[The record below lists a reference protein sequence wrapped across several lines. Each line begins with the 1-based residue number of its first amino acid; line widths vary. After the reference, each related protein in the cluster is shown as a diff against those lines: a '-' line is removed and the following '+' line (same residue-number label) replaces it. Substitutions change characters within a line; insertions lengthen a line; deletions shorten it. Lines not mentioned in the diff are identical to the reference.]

1 MPFLLYQGDITHV
14 KVDAIVNA
22 ANRELKQGGGV
33 CGAIFKAAGEQAMQ
47 QACDEL
53 APVEVGEAVITPA
66 FKLPSKYV
74 IHTVGP
80 VWSGGKMNE
89 EALLASC
96 YTSSLMLAHTRGL
109 RSIAFPLISSG
120 TFGYPKDQAYKTA
133 VSTILAFLEKQEMT
147 VYLVLFEEVFFKDE
161 ELRKKKLAEYVR
173 RNLSTLE
180 PGLTLMDNILECRS
194 SQEPDQIMYSMI
206 QRKSSRDKPLKGI
219 VTDLEESFSQCLMR
233 LIREKGLDEV
243 VVYKGANIDRK
254 HFSKI
259 RSNDSYQPTK
269 RTVIAFALSLKL
281 NAKETRN
288 LLQRAGFSLSHSYVF
303 DIIIEYFIENKQYD
317 IHAINEALFSYEQPL
332 LGA

>member
-1 MPFLLYQGDITHV
+1 MPFLLFQGDITQI

-33 CGAIFKAAGEQAMQ
+33 CGAIFEGAGTRSMQ

-53 APVEVGEAVITPA
+53 APLETGDVAITPA
-66 FKLPSKYV
+66 FKLTSKYV

-80 VWSGGKMNE
+80 VWAGGTKNE
-89 EALLASC
+89 EALLTSC
-96 YTSSLMLAHTRGL
+96 YLKALELAHKKGL
-109 RSIAFPLISSG
+109 KSIAFPLISAG
-120 TFGYPKDQAYKTA
+120 IYAYPKDKAYKVA
-133 VSTILAFLEKQEMT
+133 VSTILSFLEDHDLM
-147 VYLVLFEEVFFKDE
+147 VYLVLFEEIFFKDA

-173 RNLSTLE
+173 RNLKE
-180 PGLTLMDNILECRS
+180 P
-194 SQEPDQIMYSMI
+194 EPDLDMLYSMAPCQSSI
-206 QRKSSRDKPLKGI
+206 QASSLDGI
-219 VTDLEESFSQCLMR
+219 VSEVEESFSQSLMK

-243 VVYKGANIDRK
+243 EVYKGANIDRK

-259 RSNDSYQPTK
+259 RSNDSYQPNK

-281 NAKETRN
+281 NAKETRS
-288 LLQRAGFSLSHSYVF
+288 LLQSSGFSLSHSYVF

-317 IHAINEALFSYEQPL
+317 IHAINEALFTYEQSL